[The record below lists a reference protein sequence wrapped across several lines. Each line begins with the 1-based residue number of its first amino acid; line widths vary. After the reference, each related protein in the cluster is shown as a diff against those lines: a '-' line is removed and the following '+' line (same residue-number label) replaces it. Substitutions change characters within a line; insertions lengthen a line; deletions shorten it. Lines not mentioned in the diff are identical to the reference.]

1 MLNKVE
7 KKLEEEKK
15 PDHNENK
22 ALAKSIREY
31 SGILGALI
39 ALVLISTL
47 LSEYFWSINNITN
60 IILQSSIVAIV
71 AFGMTYAIL
80 LAGIDLSVGSIVALT
95 GMLLVLGLTAGIPF
109 WLMLPISLTVSVSCG
124 FANGFITTFLG
135 VHPFIV
141 TMSLMGILRGVA
153 MLTSDGK
160 AISLYDNNAFEFI
173 FNGYLFGIPFP
184 IILLIIMILFN
195 HYLLSKTTFGRK
207 VYLVGGNAEAA
218 AYSGIN
224 VSRTTIY
231 SYMLAGLMSGIGGV
245 MLASRMF
252 SAQPTAAMG
261 MELDAIAACV
271 LGGTSLTGGRGTII
285 GTVIGALI
293 IAVLSNL
300 MSLMNIDYFVSLIV
314 KGIVILLAV
323 GIDVYKNKKA
333 KS

>member
-1 MLNKVE
+1 MLNKIDNS
-7 KKLEEEKK
+7 LESGNNFKHSGNAIVSRFLK
-15 PDHNENK
+15 
-22 ALAKSIREY
+22 EY
-31 SGILGALI
+31 GGILGALI
-39 ALVLISTL
+39 ALVFISTF
-47 LSEYFWSINNITN
+47 LSEYFWSVNNVTN

-109 WLMLPISLTVSVSCG
+109 AIMLPLSLAVSVLCG
-124 FANGFITTFLG
+124 FANGFVTTFLG

-141 TMSLMGILRGVA
+141 TMSFMGIFRGAA

-160 AISLYDNNAFEFI
+160 AISLYDNAAFEFI

-184 IILLIIMILFN
+184 IILLVAMIVLN

-224 VSRTTIY
+224 VSKTTIY
-231 SYMLAGLMSGIGGV
+231 SYMIAGLMSGIGGV

-293 IAVLSNL
+293 IAVLSNV
-300 MSLMNIDYFVSLIV
+300 MSLMNVNYFVSLIV

-333 KS
+333 A